1 MDYIPPPPP
10 FEGIDS
16 DDEAFQP
23 TPEFHQKKIMPTTT
37 TRTFSPPRKSVSY
50 LDTTM
55 RTDTLSRAG
64 EMEIEL
70 SSSKL
75 PKQRLLTPTKKK
87 DEKNFIKDNIVRSR
101 TKRSKGALMVN
112 NVAKI
117 NNNDNNDDPNTNINQ
132 NFYNNTKNFSPS
144 IRDRSTSYFHQ
155 INENTFNHNNN
166 VLRDNPNKIN
176 LSMDSRMNMSDLDD
190 SFSRQRRM
198 KKKPLYKWETAGSTK
213 KKESDLER
221 QVRLAEKE
229 NKTTTGQEGNY
240 FPDEQFDG
248 FYRIPGAEPPKKF
261 VDFRIVISDADFEDF
276 QKRKKFKVSGRRTGW
291 RGKII
296 ADIAII
302 NSSL

>member
-1 MDYIPPPPP
+1 
-10 FEGIDS
+10 
-16 DDEAFQP
+16 
-23 TPEFHQKKIMPTTT
+23 
-37 TRTFSPPRKSVSY
+37 
-50 LDTTM
+50 
-55 RTDTLSRAG
+55 
-64 EMEIEL
+64 
-70 SSSKL
+70 
-75 PKQRLLTPTKKK
+75 
-87 DEKNFIKDNIVRSR
+87 
-101 TKRSKGALMVN
+101 
-112 NVAKI
+112 
-117 NNNDNNDDPNTNINQ
+117 
-132 NFYNNTKNFSPS
+132 
-144 IRDRSTSYFHQ
+144 
-155 INENTFNHNNN
+155 
-166 VLRDNPNKIN
+166 
-176 LSMDSRMNMSDLDD
+176 MNMSDLDD

-302 NSSL
+302 NSSLGPGKTPCCAAGSNQNQCEGKEGCFEHFQE